1 MNKLPTKLLEYL
13 VSQCTKEVLDQISEE
28 KKLKVK
34 FSKEKDTK
42 FKPTVKHLKKPQ
54 NEIWGDVAA
63 GAASVLALPAI
74 AAGKETWD
82 NWKNRKCKTCGNPKS
97 KCTCNPK
104 DKVKESDEPSSKP
117 TPQVSSP
124 SLPSGQPPT
133 SDEPEAP
140 ESPDASEPEP
150 EEIPQPTTGPVLINP
165 KDKSK
170 LQPIKFPGR
179 DDSTIERTLYDM
191 AVRIAG
197 SKVKVSLGAKR
208 LAREAA
214 SNPNAKIFFYLG
226 KMDPESEEIFVM
238 ADKSL
243 QIAKNESIQPSE
255 IQGIPSFDKTPSY
268 HDIDG
273 MRDSDL
279 FAYRADKI
287 RGKPRY
293 DTGGLTEETHQMIK
307 KAINKILDRK

>member
-1 MNKLPTKLLEYL
+1 MSHIYIHMNKLPTKLLEYL

-34 FSKEKDTK
+34 FSKEKDSK
-42 FKPTVKHLKKPQ
+42 FKPKIIKLK
-54 NEIWGDVAA
+54 
-63 GAASVLALPAI
+63 
-74 AAGKETWD
+74 
-82 NWKNRKCKTCGNPKS
+82 PK
-97 KCTCNPK
+97 KL
-104 DKVKESDEPSSKP
+104 KESEEPSSKP
-117 TPQVSSP
+117 TPQASSP

-133 SDEPEAP
+133 PDEPEAP
-140 ESPDASEPEP
+140 ESPDGSEPEP